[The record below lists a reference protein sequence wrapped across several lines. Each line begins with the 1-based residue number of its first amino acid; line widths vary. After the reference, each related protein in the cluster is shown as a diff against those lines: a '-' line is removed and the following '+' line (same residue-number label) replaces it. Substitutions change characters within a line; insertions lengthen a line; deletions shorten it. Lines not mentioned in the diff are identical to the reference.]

1 MIVRILGTA
10 AGGGYPQWNCNC
22 RNCAYARDRNISRL
36 QTALAVS
43 ADGISWTLVNACP
56 DLPQQISAT
65 AALKPAARAPLRSSP
80 IRAVVLTG
88 AEIDQIAGLLV
99 LRERQPLALYA
110 AEPVLAMLA
119 ANTIFDA
126 LAEDI
131 VDRIAV
137 RPGQLFSPR
146 ACEGLHI
153 SLFAVSGKVPLYAE
167 TKDGAG
173 DGATT
178 CGVRFTDPATGGSLC
193 FVPAC
198 AAVTDDLIGA
208 IDGASILLFD
218 GTLFSEDEL
227 IGQELSHKTGARM
240 GHVPMSGEGGA
251 MAGLRAARV
260 GRRMFIHINNSN
272 PVLRKDSA
280 ERHVLA
286 REGWEMASDGMELIL

>member
-22 RNCAYARDRNISRL
+22 RNCEHARDHNISRL

-43 ADGISWTLVNACP
+43 ADGIAWTLVNASP
-56 DLPQQISAT
+56 DLPQQLSAT
-65 AALKPAARAPLRSSP
+65 PALQPAASDALRSSP

-110 AEPVLAMLA
+110 AQPVLAMLA
-119 ANTIFDA
+119 ANPIFDA

-131 VDRIAV
+131 VDRVAIT
-137 RPGQLFSPR
+137 PGQTFSPPG
-146 ACEGLHI
+146 CEGLDI
-153 SLFAVSGKVPLYAE
+153 TLFLVPGKAPLYAE
-167 TKDGAG
+167 TKDGACG
-173 DGATT
+173 VEMT
-178 CGVRFTDPATGGSLC
+178 CGVRFADPATGRSLC

-198 AAVTDDLIGA
+198 AAVTDDLIKA
-208 IDGASILLFD
+208 IEGASVLLFD
-218 GTLFSEDEL
+218 GTLFSDNEL
-227 IGQELSHKTGARM
+227 IAQDLSLKTGARM

-272 PVLRKDSA
+272 PVLRADSA
-280 ERHVLA
+280 ERNVLA
-286 REGWEMASDGMELIL
+286 RQGWEIADDQMELIL